1 MMWVW
6 AREVAMRALCLSSLG
21 PSQLGELDE
30 LYRATHDVRVRTR
43 AQMIL
48 LAAEQ
53 RLSVSEIATI
63 VRESGETVRRW
74 FHRYEAEGVNGLGDA
89 PRSGKPPKVTAPYRQ
104 RLCDLVRQRPRALD
118 LPFSLWTAARLA
130 DRLAEETGLRMSV
143 PSIHRL
149 LREAGLG
156 FSRPQHMISSP
167 DPEYAVKKRRSRL
180 FGTG

>member
-1 MMWVW
+1 LWTP
-6 AREVAMRALCLSSLG
+6 ERALKHLSAG
-21 PSQLGELDE
+21 ICFDQC
-30 LYRATHDVRVRTR
+30 
-43 AQMIL
+43 
-48 LAAEQ
+48 
-53 RLSVSEIATI
+53 
-63 VRESGETVRRW
+63 
-74 FHRYEAEGVNGLGDA
+74 LGDA
-89 PRSGKPPKVTAPYRQ
+89 PRSGKPPKVTVPYRQ

-156 FSRPQHMISSP
+156 FSRPQHRISSP

-180 FGTG
+180 SGTG